1 MTVSSRASPRFMKL
15 YELKPK
21 VYDAWEFLSSYR
33 GCVMLPEH
41 FKADVRKEFGDLR
54 YKETWIR
61 ALARYE
67 ALNAFHDCLDA
78 HSLVLHA
85 LNFTKDRWDYEF
97 RYRIFDEFLTIPGA
111 LDLLKLGLEQL
122 MSDSFTPS
130 DRRDADGFYQLVAE
144 QRGRDRFPTELAGRI
159 PDALPAPAG

>member
-1 MTVSSRASPRFMKL
+1 MTTSSQASPISMKL
-15 YELKPK
+15 RELKSK
-21 VYDAWEFLSSYR
+21 VYEAWEFLSSYR
-33 GCVMLPEH
+33 DCVVLPEH
-41 FKADVRKEFGDLR
+41 FRGEVRQEFGDLR
-54 YKETWIR
+54 YKETWMR

-78 HSLVLHA
+78 HYLVLHT

-97 RYRIFDEFLTIPGA
+97 RYRIFDEFLIIPGA

-130 DRRDADGFYQLVAE
+130 DRRDADGFYQLVAA
-144 QRGRDRFPTELAGRI
+144 QQGRDRLPTEFAGR
-159 PDALPAPAG
+159 LPGTHTA

>member
-1 MTVSSRASPRFMKL
+1 MLMTTSSRASPQSMKL

-21 VYDAWEFLSSYR
+21 VFDAWEFLSSYR
-33 GCVMLPEH
+33 GCVVLPEN
-41 FKADVRKEFGDLR
+41 FKHEVRKEFGDLR
-54 YKETWIR
+54 YKETWTR

-78 HSLVLHA
+78 HYLVLHT
-85 LNFTKDRWDYEF
+85 LNFTEDRWDYEF
-97 RYRIFDEFLTIPGA
+97 RHRIFDEFLIIPGA
-111 LDLLKLGLEQL
+111 LDLIKLGLEQL

-144 QRGRDRFPTELAGRI
+144 QRGRDRLPTELAGRLTE
-159 PDALPAPAG
+159 ALPA

>member
-1 MTVSSRASPRFMKL
+1 MSMKL
-15 YELKPK
+15 RELKQK
-21 VYDAWEFLSSYR
+21 VYDAWEFLSGYR
-33 GCVMLPEH
+33 NCVVLPEN
-41 FKADVRKEFGDLR
+41 FKGEVRKEFGDLR

-78 HSLVLHA
+78 HQLILHT
-85 LNFTKDRWDYEF
+85 LNFTEDRWDYEF
-97 RYRIFDEFLTIPGA
+97 RYRIFDEFLMIPDA

-130 DRRDADGFYQLVAE
+130 DRRDANGFYQLVAG
-144 QRGRDRFPTELAGRI
+144 QQGRDRLPTELARR
-159 PDALPAPAG
+159 LPATHAA